1 MEEQQIQEIKK
12 EKKQA
17 SKLRILFRLAFICN
31 IFFIFCLLLR
41 YSHVDEIIPQ
51 PLIELSAILGW
62 FFSPV
67 INLTTVIIALVLV
80 LRRGRGI
87 FVPTWLIAFNL
98 IFFIGEIFYFFL
110 S

>member
-1 MEEQQIQEIKK
+1 MEQQQAEEIKD
-12 EKKQA
+12 ERKKA

-31 IFFIFCLLLR
+31 IFFIVCLLLR
-41 YSHVDEIIPQ
+41 YSHADNVIPQ

-67 INLTTVIIALVLV
+67 INLATVTIALVRV

-110 S
+110 A